1 VYSLRTPVYSY
12 KHPWLHKLL
21 RGDNSTRRGGARRV
35 SSLLAVRTASTR
47 WTLDVGDPMRNMMT
61 AGFDFLPTEKSKKKT
76 RDESNKN

>member
-1 VYSLRTPVYSY
+1 MYSLRTPVYSY

-47 WTLDVGDPMRNMMT
+47 WTLDVKVFENEEIKNML
-61 AGFDFLPTEKSKKKT
+61 DTEKSKKKT